1 MENDGGSIRSFGRTR
16 FNSIRKFYT
25 LGCKIGVIM
34 DDLFLFL
41 SLFFSRLQDVFVRTE
56 WNFEVRKTR

>member
-1 MENDGGSIRSFGRTR
+1 MENDGGSIRSFGKTR
-16 FNSIRKFYT
+16 FNSIREFYT

-41 SLFFSRLQDVFVRTE
+41 FLFFSRLQDVFVRTE
-56 WNFEVRKTR
+56 

>member
-16 FNSIRKFYT
+16 FNSIREFYT

-41 SLFFSRLQDVFVRTE
+41 SLFQVAGRVCSNRVEFRSKKD
-56 WNFEVRKTR
+56 